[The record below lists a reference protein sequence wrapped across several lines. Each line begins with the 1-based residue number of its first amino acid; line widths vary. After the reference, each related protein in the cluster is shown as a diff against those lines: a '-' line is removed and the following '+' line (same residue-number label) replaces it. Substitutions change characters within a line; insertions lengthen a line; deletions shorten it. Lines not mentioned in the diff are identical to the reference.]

1 MSQHSRFLFTVLLLS
16 GQAAVF
22 GDEPVF
28 SGPQVGEK
36 LPSLKVK
43 GVYGDLA
50 ARDIELGGPAEGN
63 PELLIFFHEK
73 TRPAYGLT
81 NMMMK
86 YAASRKK
93 DGLRSSVIYLTDDA
107 TEMREWLGRV
117 KGNMNQNVIHAISP
131 DGVEGPGSYG
141 LNRNVALTVLVAKE
155 GNVTANFALVQPSI
169 QSDGPKI
176 LKAIVDATGGG
187 KIPTI
192 AELGGGRYSNQARM
206 RARGGKSD
214 EKLTSLLRAVINK
227 QASDADVRKAAA
239 AVEQYVAKNG
249 NARREIARISN
260 TIVNSDKLSNYG
272 TEAAQETLKRW
283 AKKYG
288 QPASGD
294 KPATKENNKPR
305 QRKQAE

>member
-1 MSQHSRFLFTVLLLS
+1 MSHYSRFTFLFVLLFAQETLL
-16 GQAAVF
+16 A
-22 GDEPVF
+22 DEPIF

-36 LPSLKVK
+36 LPPLNVK

-50 ARDIELGGPAEGN
+50 DKDIELAAAPATD
-63 PELLIFFHEK
+63 PELLIFFHER

-93 DGLRSSVIYLTDDA
+93 DGLKSSVIYLTDDA
-107 TEMREWLGRV
+107 TETRDWLGRV
-117 KGNMNQNVIHAISP
+117 KRNMNPNVIHAISP
-131 DGVEGPGSYG
+131 DGLEGPGSYG
-141 LNRNVALTVLVAKE
+141 LNRNVALTVLVAKD
-155 GNVTANFALVQPSI
+155 GKVTANFALIQPSI

-187 KIPTI
+187 KVPTV
-192 AELGGGRYSNQARM
+192 ADLGGGRYSGQARM
-206 RARGGKSD
+206 KARGGKSD

-227 QASDADVRKAAA
+227 QASDDDVREAAA
-239 AVEQYVAKNG
+239 AVEEYVKKNG
-249 NARREIARISN
+249 NARREIARISS
-260 TIVNSDKLSNYG
+260 TVVNGGKLANYG

-288 QPASGD
+288 AAPKRADQTTEEDG
-294 KPATKENNKPR
+294 KTGTKE
-305 QRKQAE
+305 